1 VTLYGRVD
9 ASVGVTEDTFKNEK
23 TSNVFNGNEGGL
35 SGSRWGMIG
44 TEDLGGGLKAVF
56 KLENRL
62 NVTDGTDGTGGFQG
76 DAYVGLSGGFG
87 TVHLGRTYNAYDF
100 TQDLSVGSNV
110 FDSAFTVDSNP
121 GNYTRSANMI
131 KYVSPT
137 TAGFTVVASSGLNE
151 GAAATTVAQSGKN
164 TNGLSVGYAAG
175 PLAVRVGG
183 QTAINGDSVSV
194 AAAYDFGTFA
204 VSGGYNQLSGFNS
217 GEDENGFLV
226 GVNVPMGAFN
236 FSLGYAA
243 GVVETNAGVEV
254 SDTSGMGAGVTYS
267 LSKRTNL
274 YAGYKND
281 KTEASNVKT
290 AGTRLYAA
298 GIRHNF

>member
-1 VTLYGRVD
+1 VD
-9 ASVGVTEDTFKNEK
+9 ASIGVSENTVTNEK
-23 TSNVFNGNEGGL
+23 TSQLFNGSNGGL
-35 SGSRWGMIG
+35 TGSRWGMYG

-62 NVTDGTDGTGGFQG
+62 DVTDGTDTAGFSG
-76 DAYVGLSGGFG
+76 ESYVGLTGGFG

-100 TQDLSVGSNV
+100 TQDLSVSSNV
-110 FDSAFTVDSNP
+110 FDSAFTVDANP

-137 TAGFTVVASSGLNE
+137 ISGFTVVASSGLNE
-151 GAAATTVAQSGKN
+151 DVAAGVTTQSGKN
-164 TNGLSVGYAAG
+164 TNGLSAGYAAG

-204 VSGGYNQLSGFNS
+204 VSGGYNQLSGFNN
-217 GEDENGFLV
+217 GNDEDGFV
-226 GVNVPMGAFN
+226 AGVNVPMGAFN
-236 FSLGYAA
+236 FSVGYAK
-243 GVVETNAGVEV
+243 GNVKTNAGVDV
-254 SDTSGMGAGVTYS
+254 SETSGMGAGVTYS
-267 LSKRTNL
+267 LSKRTTL
-274 YAGYKND
+274 YAGFKD
-281 KTEASNVKT
+281 QDAKTAGVKT
-290 AGTRLYAA
+290 AGTRLYAT